1 MSTDS
6 QRVTADGDAP
16 KISSL
21 MIVCLGMLLA
31 AVAVIFLPV
40 VRFVIGQ
47 DVDYGYHY
55 EFIVHVLSG
64 QSLASFLVTVPH
76 FLYHLL
82 VILVSWLLPGID
94 ILTATIL
101 VSLGCYGLL
110 AVILFMCWYRWLGRP
125 QRYITGFFYGV
136 LTLALMMIM
145 PMNIFTPN
153 NLYLGYIATSLYFNP
168 TYVVLKPLAVLVFM
182 AIVGAFEGYRPEDH
196 TIRTGDNQP
205 MRRGLQIIGCA
216 VITLLCVLAKPSYI
230 ICLLPALIL
239 VSAYRFVRRQ
249 HSDWLLIV
257 NGVLLPAGLIL
268 FFQAILFGTT
278 HSIVFAPLAAMQSV
292 VRINPAGSQGLVLKF
307 GLAILF
313 PLLVYLLYYKK
324 AVRDPSLNLAWLT
337 FGFGAAY
344 MYLLGEGGSRLEHTN
359 FFWSGHISLFIVFVI
374 SAVFFLREY
383 RSWRWWPPQVICLGA
398 FGLHLISGLN
408 WYYIHVTTLGMH
420 DVISGWW

>member
-6 QRVTADGDAP
+6 RRITADGAA
-16 KISSL
+16 KSSL
-21 MIVCLGMLLA
+21 LIIVSLGVLLA
-31 AVAVIFLPV
+31 VVAVIFLPV
-40 VRFVIGQ
+40 VRFVTGQ

-82 VILVSWLLPGID
+82 VIVVSWLLPSID

-101 VSLGCYGLL
+101 VSLGCYGML
-110 AVILFMCWYRWLGRP
+110 AGILFMCWCRWLGRP
-125 QRYITGFFYGV
+125 QRYSTVLLYGV
-136 LTLALMMIM
+136 LTIALMTIM
-145 PMNIFTPN
+145 PVNVFTPT

-182 AIVGAFEGYRPEDH
+182 TVVGAFEDDRP
-196 TIRTGDNQP
+196 GGNQP
-205 MRRGLQIIGCA
+205 LRRGLQITGCA
-216 VITLLCVLAKPSYI
+216 VITLLCVLAKPNYI
-230 ICLLPALIL
+230 ICLLPALVL
-239 VSAYRFVRRQ
+239 VSVYRFVGRH

-268 FFQAILFGTT
+268 FFQAILFGTA
-278 HSIVFAPLAAMQSV
+278 HSIVFAPLAVMQSV

-307 GLAILF
+307 GLSILF
-313 PLLVYLLYYKK
+313 PLLVYVLHFKK

-374 SAVFFLREY
+374 STVFFLREY
-383 RSWRWWPPQVICLGA
+383 RPGRWSPSLVICLAA
-398 FGLHLISGLN
+398 FGLHIISGLN
-408 WYYIHVTTLGMH
+408 WYHIHITTLGMH